1 MCNGVYN
8 IWGLSARSY
17 IIYCMIPF
25 LHWMGCP
32 QVNMLDS
39 LHILDIDSTIVL
51 VIIILVPIMIRGI
64 RHEFTSCKKRR
75 II

>member
-1 MCNGVYN
+1 
-8 IWGLSARSY
+8 
-17 IIYCMIPF
+17 
-25 LHWMGCP
+25 MGCP